1 MIFHSGQP
9 HLNSGFREYR
19 WQPLHQ
25 ASESP
30 DRFGPELG
38 FASRIK
44 PSTLKAQIAIIKHA
58 HSGTNLYVEWNPGN
72 NEKDTS
78 HWGFQF
84 KEFIKTVNSGLDSL
98 RKRGYEPLIKGML
111 WQQGEA
117 EAYSPDSISVQY
129 GILLKHFI
137 NRVREQLHCRKMLFV
152 YGYVCPPPLTGSGI
166 STVRQAQHDIDQQSG
181 MALSVNRAFVVQTD
195 DLNRRANDRNT
206 NYPQDQLHF
215 GTDGIWLLGVRM
227 AQIINAH

>member
-1 MIFHSGQP
+1 MNTSEKRIGLFGGTFSPP
-9 HLNSGFREYR
+9 H
-19 WQPLHQ
+19 
-25 ASESP
+25 
-30 DRFGPELG
+30 
-38 FASRIK
+38 I
-44 PSTLKAQIAIIKHA
+44 A
-58 HSGTNLYVEWNPGN
+58 HSIV
-72 NEKDTS
+72 
-78 HWGFQF
+78 
-84 KEFIKTVNSGLDSL
+84 
-98 RKRGYEPLIKGML
+98 
-111 WQQGEA
+111 A
-117 EAYSPDSISVQY
+117 ES
-129 GILLKHFI
+129 
-137 NRVREQLHCRKMLFV
+137 VREQLHCRKMLFV